1 MSNFNGGKGSSWEP
15 LEPFFQLVLP
25 VLFGDRLPQS
35 AIEDE
40 SLRRIRLAL
49 VAAAYR
55 IFRSPRMRLRLRSA
69 GCRAGLVHRH
79 PQPGAATIAAGLST
93 STRTSL

>member
-40 SLRRIRLAL
+40 SLRRIRLA
-49 VAAAYR
+49 R
-55 IFRSPRMRLRLRSA
+55 
-69 GCRAGLVHRH
+69 
-79 PQPGAATIAAGLST
+79 
-93 STRTSL
+93 